1 MSAPSAYRV
10 HQMSPPLGSPHY
22 ISGRKISSAGVP
34 AGRES
39 VTHSEL
45 EFLNASEEP
54 TRIPV
59 WLVGSSNRVLQGMK

>member
-1 MSAPSAYRV
+1 MSAPSAYWV

-22 ISGRKISSAGVP
+22 LSGGKISPAGVP

-39 VTHSEL
+39 VTHSDL

-54 TRIPV
+54 TCIPV
-59 WLVGSSNRVLQGMK
+59 WPVGSVNRIL